1 MKRLVLTALLM
12 AVPFAAGPQLLAAP
26 QAKPAA
32 AAAKTGRVIEMT
44 GGDDMKFN
52 LAEITAKP
60 GELITIRFKN
70 VGTLPKVAM
79 GHNVVVLKSDA
90 DPAAFTS
97 AAATARAT
105 DFIPPAMKDQIIAA
119 TALSGPGETVDVTF
133 KAPAAG
139 TYPYLCSFPGHYAAG
154 MRGKLIV
161 K

>member
-1 MKRLVLTALLM
+1 MKRLVLTALLI

-26 QAKPAA
+26 QAKPAT
-32 AAAKTGRVIEMT
+32 AAKTGRVIEMT
-44 GGDDMKFN
+44 GGDDMKFS

-70 VGTLPKVAM
+70 IGTLPKVAM

-90 DPAAFTS
+90 DPAAFAS
-97 AAATARAT
+97 AAATARET
-105 DFIPPAMKDQIIAA
+105 DFIPPAMKDKIVAA
-119 TALSGPGETVDVTF
+119 TALTGPGETVDVTF